1 MQPSWNFVNLFALIL
16 IFLKVLTKSLKKFFV
31 EVSSSKV
38 SDLEKFSFHR
48 VLKTL
53 IAIISKNSFYTFTNL
68 LKTLIDI
75 ISNSCFYTNLFK
87 QSIEEKKINILY
99 EVKQTKLPKSNYFV
113 KQNALKL
120 IQVHVGESKSDIKP

>member
-1 MQPSWNFVNLFALIL
+1 M
-16 IFLKVLTKSLKKFFV
+16 LTKSLKKIFV

-38 SDLEKFSFHR
+38 SDLKKFSFHR

-99 EVKQTKLPKSNYFV
+99 EVKQTKLTKSNYFV

-120 IQVHVGESKSDIKP
+120 IQVHVEESKSEIKP